1 MAGCCGTVNVFNVLI
16 TLVSHP
22 TLSTRMYCAHVCMA
36 FVAVKAVW
44 GKAHF
49 AKYKSSTKKNKKQK
63 KVVLLWML
71 GTCLK
76 PHSVRSQQE
85 SPHVP

>member
-1 MAGCCGTVNVFNVLI
+1 MAGCRGTVNVFNVLI

-22 TLSTRMYCAHVCMA
+22 TLSTRMYCAHFCMA

-49 AKYKSSTKKNKKQK
+49 AKYKSSTKKNKKQT
-63 KVVLLWML
+63 VLIWML
-71 GTCLK
+71 GACLK
-76 PHSVRSQQE
+76 PHSVRSQQG